1 MTKWVYPLHFI
12 DFETTQ
18 VAIPFNRG
26 MAPYEGIAFQFS
38 HHRVDEEG
46 RIAHVGQYLH
56 GERGSFPSFEFLR
69 ALKKDLEGDEGTV
82 FRYADHENTYL
93 NIIYSQLQE
102 ADPHEVPDRDEFL
115 GWITTVARPT
125 KGNTDAWVAGKRS
138 MVDLLDLVK
147 RYFYHPA
154 TGGSNSLKK
163 VLPAVLS
170 GSSFLQDKY
179 SRPIYGR
186 KLEIESLNFE
196 NWIWIRF
203 DETGTPV
210 DPYRLLPPIFDDAG
224 DSELEHLI
232 SEPKLADGAAAMI
245 AYARMQFSEMGEEER
260 RATEQALLKYC
271 ELDTLAMVMLW
282 EYWSKELM
290 AG

>member
-1 MTKWVYPLHFI
+1 
-12 DFETTQ
+12 
-18 VAIPFNRG
+18 
-26 MAPYEGIAFQFS
+26 
-38 HHRVDEEG
+38 
-46 RIAHVGQYLH
+46 
-56 GERGSFPSFEFLR
+56 
-69 ALKKDLEGDEGTV
+69 
-82 FRYADHENTYL
+82 
-93 NIIYSQLQE
+93 
-102 ADPHEVPDRDEFL
+102 VPDRDEFL
-115 GWITTVARPT
+115 SWITTVARPT

-163 VLPAVLS
+163 VLPA
-170 GSSFLQDKY
+170 
-179 SRPIYGR
+179 
-186 KLEIESLNFE
+186 
-196 NWIWIRF
+196 
-203 DETGTPV
+203 
-210 DPYRLLPPIFDDAG
+210 IFDDAG